1 MPKQMRNFKT
11 GSVEAHPISLKLPPR
26 CQKFFVLGFEMTD
39 LIFLENE
46 IIQVRP
52 TWRTVALKKIWRH
65 LLLKNE
71 TLIDACK
78 KHLKCL
84 SLK

>member
-1 MPKQMRNFKT
+1 MLRGSVYNSLLIIKLEQMPKQMRNFKT

-52 TWRTVALKKIWRH
+52 T
-65 LLLKNE
+65 
-71 TLIDACK
+71 
-78 KHLKCL
+78 
-84 SLK
+84 

>member
-1 MPKQMRNFKT
+1 MPKQIRNFKT

-52 TWRTVALKKIWRH
+52 T
-65 LLLKNE
+65 
-71 TLIDACK
+71 
-78 KHLKCL
+78 
-84 SLK
+84 